1 MSMTPR
7 AWTVLKK
14 FATFAATIA
23 VAGLVPM
30 AAAPLAAAD
39 EKPLGDNSERLKFYG
54 TEVGGGLFDGR
65 TLIGKPTVIWFWSPP
80 SLCGICL
87 AEAPVISRVA
97 AANPQVSFLGIAGRG
112 AVGSMRS
119 IAADNNLKFPNLTD
133 ANGQLWQ
140 AFFVPWPPA
149 WAFIRPDGDGYL
161 INDITSP
168 MTEDALAAR
177 VAALTAA

>member
-7 AWTVLKK
+7 AWTAVKK
-14 FATFAATIA
+14 FAVLAAA
-23 VAGLVPM
+23 VVVAGMVPL
-30 AAAPLAAAD
+30 AAAPSATAD
-39 EKPLGDNSERLKFYG
+39 EKPLGDNNARLKFYG
-54 TEVGGGLFDGR
+54 TELGGGLFDGR

-97 AANPQVSFLGIAGRG
+97 AANPQVSFLGVAGRG
-112 AVGSMRS
+112 AVGDMRG
-119 IAADNNLKFPNLTD
+119 IVADNNLKFPNLTD

-140 AFFVPWPPA
+140 AFYVPWPPA

-161 INDITSP
+161 INDITAP
-168 MTEDALAAR
+168 MTEDVLSAR
-177 VAALTAA
+177 VAALTAP